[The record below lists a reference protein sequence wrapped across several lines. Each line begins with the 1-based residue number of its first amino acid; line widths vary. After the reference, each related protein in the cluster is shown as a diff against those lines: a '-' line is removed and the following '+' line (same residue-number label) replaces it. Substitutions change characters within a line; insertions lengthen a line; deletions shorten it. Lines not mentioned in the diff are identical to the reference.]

1 MAKGCFDV
9 QINDFL
15 ASCNVCPVAIPEIFV
30 QTQGSG
36 SSRGKGHLAN
46 SRIRLLATHS
56 FQLSRDSPESRLVGG
71 ITLTIEFLSLAID
84 RYFST
89 ND

>member
-1 MAKGCFDV
+1 M
-9 QINDFL
+9 
-15 ASCNVCPVAIPEIFV
+15 
-30 QTQGSG
+30 
-36 SSRGKGHLAN
+36 
-46 SRIRLLATHS
+46 ATHS

-89 ND
+89 NDWVLSLAIDPFLAQMAPHSMTPT

>member
-15 ASCNVCPVAIPEIFV
+15 ASCNVCPVAIPETFA

-36 SSRGKGHLAN
+36 SFRERSSRKHKDPITGNSFISMDSFVTRLA
-46 SRIRLLATHS
+46 RKS
-56 FQLSRDSPESRLVGG
+56 FIVGG
-71 ITLTIEFLSLAID
+71 MTLTIEFLSLAID
-84 RYFST
+84 
-89 ND
+89 

>member
-9 QINDFL
+9 KIND
-15 ASCNVCPVAIPEIFV
+15 SVAIPETFA

-46 SRIRLLATHS
+46 TRIRLLATHS

-84 RYFST
+84 RHFST